1 MKIENDQIT
10 EFKKYLISE
19 ERSEGTIEK
28 YLRDVR
34 KFAEWLETQDLFFSL
49 SKEAA
54 AAWKQ
59 SLLEQHYKP
68 VTVNSMIAALNSFF
82 RCINRT
88 ECMGQVSENPETDL

>member
-49 SKEAA
+49 
-54 AAWKQ
+54 
-59 SLLEQHYKP
+59 
-68 VTVNSMIAALNSFF
+68 
-82 RCINRT
+82 
-88 ECMGQVSENPETDL
+88 